1 MYEQWQIDPT
11 SSQGGPLSSGTSSIS
26 HELHNTIH
34 NTEVEQ
40 PRSQGPLLPIP
51 WSKSERETLE
61 NVGHVYPRTWEMT
74 KHNIEGGAGKSG
86 VMVRVCSPSPYV
98 RFCHLP
104 DSGRHVISVFQGL
117 SLSHSRG
124 WEGED
129 PGNEVGG

>member
-74 KHNIEGGAGKSG
+74 KHNIAVSYTHL
-86 VMVRVCSPSPYV
+86 PSP
-98 RFCHLP
+98 R
-104 DSGRHVISVFQGL
+104 DL
-117 SLSHSRG
+117 STSRM
-124 WEGED
+124 
-129 PGNEVGG
+129 PSSA